1 MDLGKIADKAAGQL
15 GYRVLKEKQKE
26 AFVAILCGCD
36 VFVVLPTGYRKS
48 VIFGCLLVSL
58 ILLHKEKPIVLVTAP
73 LTALMKDQ
81 VCHIAL
87 NNYVTLLHFDKYTS
101 DNPKY

>member
-1 MDLGKIADKAAGQL
+1 MDLGKMADEAAGQL
-15 GYRVLKEKQKE
+15 GYRVLKEKQRE
-26 AFVAILCGCD
+26 AIVVILRGCD

-48 VIFGCLLVSL
+48 MIFGCLPIAL
-58 ILLHKEKPIVLVTAP
+58 IPLHKEKPIVLVTAP

-87 NNYVTLLHFDKYTS
+87 NNYVTLLHFDKH
-101 DNPKY
+101 